1 MKTIVR
7 NIALAVAAMGL
18 TVACNNNKP
27 AEETID
33 TTPAPVEEVVEEKV
47 VEEAPAEVVEAVQE
61 APAKATTPAKKTTPK
76 AEVKVN
82 NDEGG
87 VSVSAGDTKVEV
99 NSGKLEVKTNADGTV
114 AAKPRR
120 R

>member
-7 NIALAVAAMGL
+7 NIALAVAVMGL
-18 TVACNNNKP
+18 TVACHNNKP
-27 AEETID
+27 AEEVID
-33 TTPAPVEEVVEEKV
+33 STPVEEVVEETI
-47 VEEAPAEVVEAVQE
+47 EEAPVEVAEAVEA
-61 APAKATTPAKKTTPK
+61 APAAKPAAKKSEPK
-76 AEVKVN
+76 VEVN
-82 NDEGG
+82 TNEGG

-99 NSGKLEVKTNADGTV
+99 NEGKLEVKTKDDGTV

>member
-7 NIALAVAAMGL
+7 NIALAVAVMGL

-27 AEETID
+27 AEEVID
-33 TTPAPVEEVVEEKV
+33 STPVEEVVEEV
-47 VEEAPAEVVEAVQE
+47 VEEAPVVAEAVEEAPAQE
-61 APAKATTPAKKTTPK
+61 APAKKATPK
-76 AEVKVN
+76 VEVKN
-82 NDEGG
+82 NDGG

-99 NSGKLEVKTNADGTV
+99 NSGKLEVTTKDDGTV